1 MKQAAVSFK
10 TLEEEKA
17 RMTHLMKQLHPQR
30 NGGNRGNWY
39 LYVTFE
45 GANYNEEQNAP
56 LQGAPAEGNL
66 YFQQGPSLAES
77 TMERYK
83 GPSNASGLYKGS
95 DPPDIETK
103 QCRDTGLQHP
113 YNREKY

>member
-1 MKQAAVSFK
+1 MLFLNQLDTKAKQLEALRTVMKQAAVSFK

-66 YFQQGPSLAES
+66 CFQ
-77 TMERYK
+77 
-83 GPSNASGLYKGS
+83 
-95 DPPDIETK
+95 
-103 QCRDTGLQHP
+103 
-113 YNREKY
+113 